1 MDEILGV
8 AAQLEPALRVAEMNA
23 FYGERQVLRDVAFE
37 AQRGSVTAVI
47 GPSGCGKSTLLACLN
62 RTIEDVPGAR
72 WRGDVLLRGEQTAH
86 LSADELRARVGLVMQ
101 QPTPFPFSI
110 ERNIAYGL
118 RFRGVRNRRRLREAA
133 ETYLDMVGLLG
144 EIDGDVR
151 RSALELSGG
160 QQQRLCI
167 ARALALEP
175 DVLLFDEPCSALD
188 VASSATVEA
197 AVGELKKCCAVVVVT
212 HNLAQARRIADSVVC
227 MDAGRVVWQGGCA
240 ELFEE
245 KRESVLAP
253 LYGSELL

>member
-1 MDEILGV
+1 MDEILGA
-8 AAQLEPALRVAEMNA
+8 AAQSEPALRVTEMNE

-37 AQRGSVTAVI
+37 ARRGSVTAVI

-72 WRGDVLLRGEQTAH
+72 WRGDVLLRGEETAH

-175 DVLLFDEPCSALD
+175 DVLLLD
-188 VASSATVEA
+188 VTSSATVEA
-197 AVGELKKCCAVVVVT
+197 AIGELKKCCAVVVVT